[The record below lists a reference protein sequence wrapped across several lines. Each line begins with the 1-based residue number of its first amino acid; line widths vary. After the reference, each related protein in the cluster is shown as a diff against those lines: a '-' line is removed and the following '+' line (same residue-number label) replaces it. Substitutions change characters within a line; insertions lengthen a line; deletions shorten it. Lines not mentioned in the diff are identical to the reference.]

1 MQLHRLILSF
11 GYAFRGIARLL
22 KTEQNARIHFS
33 AMLLTFALAIVF
45 KVNHVEAA
53 ILFMAVVLVFAMEI
67 MNTAVEKTLDLL
79 HPHEHDVV
87 RKVKD
92 AMAGAVLISAIIA
105 TVVAILT
112 FYPYVRDLIIAG
124 SW

>member
-1 MQLHRLILSF
+1 MHIHKLIRSF
-11 GYAFRGIARLL
+11 GYAFRGVASLL
-22 KTEQNARIHFS
+22 KTEQNARIHFT

-92 AMAGAVLISAIIA
+92 AMAGAVLISAVIA
-105 TVVAILT
+105 TVVAVLT
-112 FYPYVRDLIIAG
+112 FYPYVRDLLI
-124 SW
+124 